1 MSLCSKPNCA
11 RPGSAVLA
19 FDYDARRAMI
29 EDRDRRQISP
39 HLYLL
44 CALCAEKLRP
54 PLGWTL
60 DDRRSKTLAERY
72 AETAAYGVSASE
84 SVDPAPITTHPAP
97 IRARRPEPPLEP
109 AAQSRQVFFGFSS

>member
-11 RPGSAVLA
+11 RPGTAVLA
-19 FDYDARRAMI
+19 FDYDSRKAMI

-44 CALCAEKLRP
+44 CTLCAEKLRP

-60 DDRRSKTLAERY
+60 DDRRTKTLAERY
-72 AETAAYGVSASE
+72 DSEVAAAPSREVETV
-84 SVDPAPITTHPAP
+84 APQITRAP
-97 IRARRPEPPLEP
+97 ARRPEPPLEP

>member
-1 MSLCSKPNCA
+1 
-11 RPGSAVLA
+11 
-19 FDYDARRAMI
+19 MI

-44 CALCAEKLRP
+44 CTLCAEKLRP

-60 DDRRSKTLAERY
+60 EDRRSKTLAERFE
-72 AETAAYGVSASE
+72 ADSLTAAAAQPEPDTRLPHEV
-84 SVDPAPITTHPAP
+84 VRAP
-97 IRARRPEPPLEP
+97 ARRPDSPPLEP